1 MVWVGFTF
9 GSMQALTGWQATLAI
24 SLQHVGRAM
33 TGAFAWL
40 PNWAVALILLLL
52 VALLA
57 WRALWQVSSHVTGE
71 ESQVGD
77 GEQVDDES
85 RKEKI
90 GEH

>member
-57 WRALWQVSSHVTGE
+57 WRALWQVESRATSE
-71 ESQVGD
+71 ETQAYN

-85 RKEKI
+85 MKENI
-90 GEH
+90 SEH